1 MSFVM
6 PTTTTIKARFPA
18 FASVDDDLIDLMIPE
33 AARWVD
39 ASWVEADRAVAIQLL
54 VAHMLAVEGA
64 KDGGATA
71 ISGPLVSR
79 KLGDAERVYAS
90 GSRGAVDEMMS
101 ANGLAQ
107 TAYGRQFLALR
118 QGNFP
123 AVAVV

>member
-6 PTTTTIKARFPA
+6 PTATTIKARFPA
-18 FASVDDDLIDLMIPE
+18 FASVADGVINLMIPE

-39 ASWVEADRAVAIQLL
+39 ASWIETDRAVAIQLL

-71 ISGPLVSR
+71 IQGPVTGR
-79 KLGDAERVYAS
+79 KLGDASISYGGNVAR
-90 GSRGAVDEMMS
+90 EMMS
-101 ANGLAQ
+101 ANGLMQ